1 MKKLIKQ
8 KKKQTE
14 YLGKCLDTE
23 LPYDNLLGIWGRL
36 WYSWHMET
44 GVEKQQEKAVG
55 AMCRC
60 CKVWIRKET
69 TSLWY
74 LWHSWK
80 PDRFSQ
86 LRF

>member
-44 GVEKQQEKAVG
+44 GVEKQ
-55 AMCRC
+55 
-60 CKVWIRKET
+60 
-69 TSLWY
+69 
-74 LWHSWK
+74 
-80 PDRFSQ
+80 
-86 LRF
+86 

>member
-23 LPYDNLLGIWGRL
+23 LPYDNLLGTWGRL
-36 WYSWHMET
+36 WYSWHMEA

-60 CKVWIRKET
+60 CKVGTRKET
-69 TSLWY
+69 TNL
-74 LWHSWK
+74 
-80 PDRFSQ
+80 
-86 LRF
+86 